1 MSFCFMVAELEFVRN
16 PAPDAGKKT
25 ANPSSANQ
33 KPPVMTG
40 QSGGFTL
47 SKLHSPGS
55 PSRTSALLRLPN
67 PSLGILKSVTSLDI
81 YRFIAFM
88 PGCAPKVKPAFSSS
102 FPKLRHLTS
111 VTHLTF

>member
-1 MSFCFMVAELEFVRN
+1 MLSVRVLVLRCCQMRVATPQTF
-16 PAPDAGKKT
+16 AA
-25 ANPSSANQ
+25 
-33 KPPVMTG
+33 
-40 QSGGFTL
+40 
-47 SKLHSPGS
+47 KLHSPGS